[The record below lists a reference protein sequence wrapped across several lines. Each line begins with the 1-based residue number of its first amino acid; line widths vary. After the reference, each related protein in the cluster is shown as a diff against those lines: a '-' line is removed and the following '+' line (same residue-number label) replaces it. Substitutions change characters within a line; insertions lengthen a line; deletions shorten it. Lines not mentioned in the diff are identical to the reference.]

1 MADYNSQQRARLNAE
16 VAQRKQIGAYTQA
29 PMPVRPANVNPNTV
43 TKIRQT
49 GGPGPLSGIRAGY
62 NATLSSIS
70 QTKAPVNV
78 PKGLPTF
85 LGNRQ
90 LIIAM
95 WIVAMIVIGFD
106 EWHNL
111 GILPRPSRLW
121 YSSVVYGGLAILG
134 IADAMVPIANAFA
147 VGFTIMLI
155 YQFYNS
161 SGQFTGTP
169 TKFTNPTKSTTS
181 ASKSTTTAGV
191 TTP

>member
-1 MADYNSQQRARLNAE
+1 MPPRKPVPAPAGYNANVPPPPAPS
-16 VAQRKQIGAYTQA
+16 GYSQA
-29 PMPVRPANVNPNTV
+29 PIPQNNTV

-49 GGPGPLSGIRAGY
+49 GGPMSGIRAGY

-181 ASKSTTTAGV
+181 APKSTTTAGV